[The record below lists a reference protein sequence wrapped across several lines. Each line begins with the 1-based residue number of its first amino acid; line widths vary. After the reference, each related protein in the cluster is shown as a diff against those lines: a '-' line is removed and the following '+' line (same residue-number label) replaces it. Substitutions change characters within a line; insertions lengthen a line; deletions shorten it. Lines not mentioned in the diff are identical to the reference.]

1 MQFSS
6 YTISLLEELERRIDP
21 ETEDDLHE
29 QFQNF
34 WDNCCEDI
42 YFQPTRRKFAA
53 PEVELKEIN
62 INDAVNDYELM
73 LQSELIL
80 ASKRLNTRGSFPCV
94 RSNYGTGIMTSLFG
108 AKLFMMPY
116 EANTLP
122 TTCSLNDSDAVRRIL
137 EAGVPD
143 LQNGFGKDVFAMGE
157 IFAEVF
163 SKYSKIQ
170 KYVQI
175 FHPDTQGPL
184 DVAELLW
191 GGEMFYEMY
200 DNPDLVHC
208 TLRLITDTYKRFLD
222 HWYTIIPRREGLN
235 MHWGWMMHPG
245 LIVLRDDSAMNLSP
259 DLYKEFAFPYDNEL
273 LDYYGGGCVHF
284 CGRGDH
290 YIGILAQAKNLF
302 GIKLSQPQ
310 YNDMET
316 ILRTAKENG
325 KKILGLKL
333 FACEEYAARPDAVCG
348 MIHTA

>member
-1 MQFSS
+1 MNLSP
-6 YTISLLEELERRIDP
+6 YTLSLLEDLERRIDP
-21 ETEDDLHE
+21 ETEDDLRR
-29 QFQNF
+29 QYQNF

-42 YFQPTRRKFAA
+42 YFRPKRRKFSS
-53 PEVELKEIN
+53 PGIELKEIN

-73 LQSELIL
+73 LQSELIT
-80 ASKRLNTRGSFPCV
+80 ASKRLNAQSMFPCV

-108 AKLFMMPY
+108 AEWFMMPY

-122 TTCSLNDSDAVRRIL
+122 TTRSLNDSDAVRRIL
-137 EAGVPD
+137 KAGEPD

-163 SKYSKIQ
+163 SKYPKIQ

-175 FHPDTQGPL
+175 YHPDTQGPL
-184 DVAELLW
+184 DIAELLW

-200 DNPDLVHC
+200 DDPDFVHSV
-208 TLRLITDTYKRFLD
+208 LRLITDTYKRFLD

-235 MHWGWMMHPG
+235 VHWGHIMHPG

-259 DLYKEFAFPYDNEL
+259 ELYREFAFPYDTEL
-273 LDYYGGGCVHF
+273 LDYYGGGLVHF

-290 YIGILAQAKNLF
+290 YIDILAKAKNLF
-302 GIKLSQPQ
+302 GINLSQPQ
-310 YNDMET
+310 YNDMDK
-316 ILRTAKENG
+316 IIRTAREHG
-325 KKILGLKL
+325 KKIISLKL
-333 FACEEYAARPDAVCG
+333 FACEEYAARPDAVPG